1 MHLYLVRHADALAVG
16 EQGVTADEER
26 PLSERGQ
33 QQARLLAQTLKRL
46 GVAVDQVLTS
56 PLRRSVQTAE
66 ELARTLQ
73 SSRLGLVTCDELAP
87 RHSPK
92 KLAKSLLKVD
102 GENLL
107 LVGHEPSLSVFTAWL
122 IGNKDVRL
130 EFSKGGVAC
139 VLCDVQPQ
147 KGAGTLQWLITSKW
161 LKAVASPVE

>member
-1 MHLYLVRHADALAVG
+1 MHLYIVRHADALAVG
-16 EQGVTADEER
+16 EQGVATDEDR

-73 SSRLGLVTCDELAP
+73 ASRLGLVTCDELAP
-87 RHSPK
+87 GYSPK
-92 KLAKSLLKVD
+92 KLAKALLKVD
-102 GENLL
+102 GENIL
-107 LVGHEPSLSVFTAWL
+107 LVGHEPGLSHFTAWL
-122 IGNKDVRL
+122 IGAKDARL
-130 EFSKGGVAC
+130 EFSKGGAAF

-147 KGAGTLQWLITSKW
+147 KGAGTLEWLVTSKW
-161 LKAVASPVE
+161 LKALSSPLE